1 MFEEQLSFTD
11 AKKRLEGILADT
23 KLIPSPVFSEK
34 SGNEVYIKP
43 ENLQV
48 TGAFKIR
55 GAFNKVSKLS
65 EEEKSKGIITASAG
79 NHAQG
84 VAYAAQKLGVKA
96 TICMPETTPLIKV
109 NATKSYGV
117 DVVLHGEC
125 FDDAYAKACELEK
138 EHGYTFIH
146 PFNDLDVIEGQGTIS
161 LEILEE
167 LEDADCIIV
176 PIGGGGLISGVAIA
190 AKTINPN
197 IKIIGVEPEEA
208 QSMKESIEKDEIITL
223 DTVNTI
229 ADGTAVKTPGD
240 LNFSIVKKYVDEIVT
255 VSDYE
260 VMDAFLILTTSHK
273 IIAENSGSLS
283 LAALNKIQEKNKK
296 VVCLISGGNIDIL
309 SISDLINQGLVYAG
323 RIFCFSVN
331 VVDKPGE
338 LHRISDALAKLDA
351 NIISVEHHS
360 RRGKNIFMD
369 VNLEIAV
376 ETNGHSHIEYITN
389 ELTKQGYEISK
400 IY

>member
-1 MFEEQLSFTD
+1 M
-11 AKKRLEGILADT
+11 
-23 KLIPSPVFSEK
+23 
-34 SGNEVYIKP
+34 
-43 ENLQV
+43 
-48 TGAFKIR
+48 
-55 GAFNKVSKLS
+55 
-65 EEEKSKGIITASAG
+65 
-79 NHAQG
+79 
-84 VAYAAQKLGVKA
+84 AYAAQKLGVKA

-260 VMDAFLILTTSHK
+260 VMDAFLTLTTSHK

-283 LAALNKIQEKNKK
+283 LAALNKIQEKK
-296 VVCLISGGNIDIL
+296 
-309 SISDLINQGLVYAG
+309 
-323 RIFCFSVN
+323 
-331 VVDKPGE
+331 
-338 LHRISDALAKLDA
+338 
-351 NIISVEHHS
+351 
-360 RRGKNIFMD
+360 
-369 VNLEIAV
+369 
-376 ETNGHSHIEYITN
+376 
-389 ELTKQGYEISK
+389 
-400 IY
+400 

>member
-1 MFEEQLSFTD
+1 M
-11 AKKRLEGILADT
+11 
-23 KLIPSPVFSEK
+23 
-34 SGNEVYIKP
+34 
-43 ENLQV
+43 
-48 TGAFKIR
+48 
-55 GAFNKVSKLS
+55 
-65 EEEKSKGIITASAG
+65 
-79 NHAQG
+79 
-84 VAYAAQKLGVKA
+84 AYAAQKLGVKA

-240 LNFSIVKKYVDEIVT
+240 LNFSIVKKI
-255 VSDYE
+255 
-260 VMDAFLILTTSHK
+260 
-273 IIAENSGSLS
+273 
-283 LAALNKIQEKNKK
+283 
-296 VVCLISGGNIDIL
+296 C
-309 SISDLINQGLVYAG
+309 
-323 RIFCFSVN
+323 
-331 VVDKPGE
+331 
-338 LHRISDALAKLDA
+338 
-351 NIISVEHHS
+351 
-360 RRGKNIFMD
+360 
-369 VNLEIAV
+369 
-376 ETNGHSHIEYITN
+376 
-389 ELTKQGYEISK
+389 
-400 IY
+400 